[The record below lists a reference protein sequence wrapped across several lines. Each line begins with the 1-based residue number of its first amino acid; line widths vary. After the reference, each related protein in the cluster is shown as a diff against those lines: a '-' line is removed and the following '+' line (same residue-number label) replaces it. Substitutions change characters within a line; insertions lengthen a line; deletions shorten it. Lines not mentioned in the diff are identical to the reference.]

1 MLVPSGLK
9 PLHRGKGKSSFLSF
23 PIIVVFKSLS
33 SHPFKLIHSY
43 WRSFLFSFIPYLC
56 RENGFIFKAK
66 SLEKEV
72 DFSLPLQNG
81 R

>member
-9 PLHRGKGKSSFLSF
+9 PLHIGKGKSPPFLRF

-43 WRSFLFSFIPYLC
+43 WRSFLFSFIPYLR

-66 SLEKEV
+66 SLEKKV
-72 DFSLPLQNG
+72 DSTK
-81 R
+81 